1 MEYSVPALSDRN
13 TPSSYRN
20 TPGGATD
27 QSLYGCEFPPLPA
40 IRLDSDT
47 EYRPQHAHS
56 APAYLQDEEL
66 RVSFLPLFR
75 YLYATAAAYR
85 AMRCTAL
92 HRLPAS
98 QNIAFPS
105 AQTHASGTQTAL
117 PQLRF

>member
-27 QSLYGCEFPPLPA
+27 QSLYGCESPPLPA
-40 IRLDSDT
+40 IRLDSDI
-47 EYRPQHAHS
+47 EYRPQHVRS
-56 APAYLQDEEL
+56 APVYLPDGALHED
-66 RVSFLPLFR
+66 FLPLSL

-85 AMRCTAL
+85 ARRCIVL